1 MTAGRWNERS
11 APGARSGRGV
21 SIALIG
27 ADGAG
32 KSTVAAALC
41 ARFPDRA
48 VRIYMGLY
56 QQGRARRPP
65 GLRLV
70 SSFMGRMWRGLYGQV
85 QQSRGKLVIFDRCSA
100 DALLEP
106 IQPLGWAGRIR
117 RWLLAHACP
126 RPDLIVLLDA
136 PGEVLASRA
145 GTHDP
150 VASEHQRQRYLALR
164 QRLPQ
169 LVVLDA
175 TRSVPDLRHDLV
187 QLVQNWR
194 HHER

>member
-1 MTAGRWNERS
+1 VFRAARASLCCTPMTAGRWNERS

-65 GLRLV
+65 
-70 SSFMGRMWRGLYGQV
+70 GLYGQV